1 MKTASPGP
9 TDERDVHAHLTRQQ
23 LQELE
28 EREKSPLRKA
38 LDLAVTLL
46 PLAAGVGA
54 ILEYQLLPDSFAK
67 AASSP

>member
-38 LDLAVTLL
+38 LDLAITLL

-54 ILEYQLLPDSFAK
+54 ILE
-67 AASSP
+67 

>member
-38 LDLAVTLL
+38 LDLAITLL
-46 PLAAGVGA
+46 PLAAVVLTA
-54 ILEYQLLPDSFAK
+54 VSIPLSMKLYQVN
-67 AASSP
+67 

>member
-38 LDLAVTLL
+38 LDLAITLL
-46 PLAAGVGA
+46 PLAAVIA
-54 ILEYQLLPDSFAK
+54 TAVSLPLSMK
-67 AASSP
+67 LYEVN